1 MTSSI
6 LLTGAHVF
14 DPETRSFAERSIGIR
29 DGRFCTPDPAGGWN
43 RMMDLAGAI
52 VSPGLVDLHTHVFD
66 GQDLGVAIDTLAPQA
81 GVTSVVDAGS
91 AGAHLL
97 GAFGR
102 TLRDVENV
110 SVVAFLNVSSIGTTS
125 ITLAGELQEAYVD
138 ADEAVRA
145 IESRPDLIRGVKV
158 RASSNVGGP
167 FTDRALQIARE
178 IADRVRLP
186 LMVHLGPAPSSV
198 TRILEALGRGDILTH
213 AFTGWPGNTIMQDG
227 VVRAE
232 ARAARERGVMFD
244 VGHGAS
250 GLSFEVLRQAI
261 DAGFAPDTISSD
273 LHAYSVT
280 QVVDLPSVMSKCLAS
295 GMSLARVLEAT
306 TLVPARVA
314 GTDAG
319 ALRDG
324 AVADVVVLRRA
335 SRAEDY
341 LDAFGGA
348 LRTTEQLDVVTTIRA
363 GRVVYERDGA

>member
-6 LLTGAHVF
+6 LLTGAQVF
-14 DPETRSFAERSIGIR
+14 DSETGAFAERSIGIR
-29 DGRFCTPDPAGGWN
+29 DGRLCAPDPADDWD
-43 RMMDLAGAI
+43 RIVDLPGSI
-52 VSPGLVDLHTHVFD
+52 VAPGLVDLHTHVFD
-66 GQDLGVAIDTLAPQA
+66 GQDLGVAIDTLAPRA

-97 GAFGR
+97 GAFRR

-110 SVVAFLNVSSIGTTS
+110 SVAAFLNVSSIGTTS

-145 IESRPDLIRGVKV
+145 IESRPELIRGVKV

-167 FTDRALQIARE
+167 FTDRALQIARK

-198 TRILEALGRGDILTH
+198 TRILQTLGRGDILTH
-213 AFTGWPGNTIMQDG
+213 AFTGWPGNTILHDG
-227 VVRAE
+227 AVRDE
-232 ARAARERGVMFD
+232 ARAARERGVVFD

-250 GLSFEVLRQAI
+250 GLSFDVLRQAI

-280 QVVDLPSVMSKCLAS
+280 QVVDLPAVMSKCLAS
-295 GMSLARVLEAT
+295 GMSITSVLDAT
-306 TLVPARVA
+306 TLVPARAAGIDA
-314 GTDAG
+314 GTLRVGAAADA
-319 ALRDG
+319 
-324 AVADVVVLRRA
+324 VVLRRT
-335 SRAEDY
+335 SRAEDHQ
-341 LDAFGGA
+341 DAFGGT
-348 LRTTEQLDVVTTIRA
+348 LRTTEQIDVVTTIRA